1 MPRLTICLLGPFTAL
16 LDGVPLTG
24 FRSDKVRALLA
35 YLAVEAHRPWT
46 RATLA
51 DLLWPDFPEKAA
63 QSNLRNAISNL
74 RSVIRDQR
82 AGTPFLKVDQETI
95 QFNLASDYR
104 LDVKEFMDLVSA
116 STHTDAVRMG
126 QQDALHLLQAL
137 QLYQG
142 NLLEGF
148 SVSSA
153 PFEEWVLLNGEHIRQ
168 KALEAV
174 RLLVGWY
181 ERTGDLSQAL
191 HHARFWLQLERWDEA
206 AHRAIIRILAQQG
219 HRVAALAQYETCRQ
233 QLKSNLGIEP
243 EPATV
248 RLYEQVRDGQVAPNP
263 GDPDLFTSSQ
273 PLRLPGF
280 IKEAS
285 VKTEEPPFFVAR
297 QKELQCL
304 DAGFETVLEGEGRVL
319 FVTGDAGSGKTALLT
334 EFTRRA
340 MTRYPDLIV
349 LGSQCNAY
357 TGQSDPYFPFRELAK
372 MLSGNVES
380 RVLTGNVSEEHA
392 LRLWRLIP
400 QVVEIVLEDGPD
412 LLDTFI
418 SSRDLLAAAHVNQAV
433 DREQFVRLQS
443 RVEQLSQPVNRL
455 MVQQE
460 PLYSQFTG
468 FLSSLSQ
475 QVSLVL
481 ILDDLQWI
489 DTDSVNLLFHLCR
502 RLPGLRIL
510 LLGAYRP
517 EDVAVGQAGKPH
529 PLEGVIHELQ
539 TRGGDILIDLM
550 DNDGLDFVELLLDG
564 EPNRLGPDFRRL
576 LHRHTNGHP
585 LFTIELL
592 RGMQLQGDIHRD
604 NQGNWV
610 ERECL
615 NWDKLP
621 VRVEAVIAER
631 IRHLPEGCQ
640 DLIRTA
646 CVEGEH
652 FIAEILAHIHGLDE
666 KEVIRMLSRELAQ
679 RHRLVAGHSR
689 KQVQGKTLSQYR
701 FSHILFQ
708 KYLYQQMDD
717 VEKAH
722 LHEQIGTTL
731 EAFYLQDLDKFP
743 EITQQLARHF
753 ELGGIVEKAVQ
764 YYTLSGRYAVHLSA
778 SSEAASHF
786 QRALR
791 LAKTLPGSPKQDGQ
805 VLNLHLSLGPALTAA
820 VGWGAPELEKNYRE
834 AEDLLEKMHD
844 DARLVP
850 ALWLLAVYHLGRSEH
865 QAVDRLV
872 ERLARLANEVRD
884 PGLSSLADLQVSPL
898 YQGKLVEARQLLEY
912 AAQNRDLELQR
923 SLAYRYG
930 MSPAVVGL
938 AYLGNC
944 LWLQGETEEAA
955 RRSLEACEL
964 AEEIAVP
971 INTCYALS
979 RICWQNAFC
988 NEYHETRKIAGK
1000 LLQITVQHGF
1010 RNFELAA
1017 HFFLHWVNICTGIQE
1032 EQELENMH
1040 QAMEG
1045 YQGLGTILN
1054 RTTFLILFAKACG
1067 KARQIER
1074 GLDALDESLM
1084 LGTKTGERW
1093 YEAEAYRTKGELLV
1107 QLAEGSPH
1115 QNALLE
1121 EAEDCC
1127 QSALRVARQQGAK
1140 TLEVRAETSLCCVQK
1155 RLYKNI

>member
-1 MPRLTICLLGPFTAL
+1 MSRLLIRLLGPFSAH

-46 RATLA
+46 RAILA
-51 DLLWPDFPEKAA
+51 DLLWPEFSEKAA
-63 QSNLRNAISNL
+63 QSNLRNTISNL
-74 RSVIRDQR
+74 RSVIGDQKV
-82 AGTPFLKVDQETI
+82 GIPFLTVDQETI
-95 QFNLASDYR
+95 RFNPDSDYE
-104 LDVKEFMDLVSA
+104 LDVKEFLELVSA
-116 STHTDAVRMG
+116 SAHSDPIRMG

-148 SVSSA
+148 SVSST

-174 RLLVGWY
+174 RLLVGWHA
-181 ERTGDLSQAL
+181 RTGNLSQAL
-191 HHARFWLQLERWDEA
+191 HHARYWLKLEPWDEG

-219 HRVAALAQYETCRQ
+219 HRVPALAQYETCRQ
-233 QLKSNLGIEP
+233 QLKSNLGIDP
-243 EPATV
+243 ELATV
-248 RLYEQVRDGQVAPNP
+248 RLYEQVRDGQLAPNP

-273 PLRLPGF
+273 PVLLTGLL
-280 IKEAS
+280 KEAS
-285 VKTEEPPFFVAR
+285 SKTEEPPFFVAR
-297 QKELQCL
+297 QNEIQCL
-304 DAGFETVLEGEGRVL
+304 EAGLENVLEGEGRVL

-340 MTRYPDLIV
+340 MARYPDLIV
-349 LGSQCNAY
+349 LWSQCNAY
-357 TGQSDPYFPFRELAK
+357 TGQSDPYYPFRELAK
-372 MLSGNVES
+372 MLGGNVES
-380 RVLTGNVSEEHA
+380 RVLTGNVSVEHA

-400 QVVEIVLEDGPD
+400 QVVEIVLEEGPD

-418 SSRDLLAAAHVNQAV
+418 SSWDLLAAGQAT
-433 DREQFVRLQS
+433 RAIKSEQLVRLQS
-443 RVEQLSQPVNRL
+443 RVEQLSQPVNRR

-460 PLYSQFTG
+460 SLYSQFTG
-468 FLSSLSQ
+468 FLSSLSRKAP
-475 QVSLVL
+475 LVL

-489 DTDSVNLLFHLCR
+489 DTDSVNLFFHLCR

-517 EDVAVGQAGKPH
+517 EDVAVGQAGKTH
-529 PLEGVIHELQ
+529 PLEGVVHELQ
-539 TRGGDILIDLM
+539 TSCGDILIDLM
-550 DNDGLDFVELLLDG
+550 DNDGLEFIELLLDS
-564 EPNRLGPDFRRL
+564 EPNLLGPDFRRL

-592 RGMQLQGDIHRD
+592 RGMQLRGDIHRD

-610 ERECL
+610 EGEYL
-615 NWDKLP
+615 DWDRLP

-631 IRHLPEGCQ
+631 IRHLPEDCQ
-640 DLIRTA
+640 DLIRTT
-646 CVEGEH
+646 CIEGEH
-652 FIAEILAHIHGLDE
+652 FTAEILACIHGLDE

-679 RHRLVAGHSR
+679 RHRLVAAHSR
-689 KQVQGKTLSQYR
+689 KQLQGKTLSQYR

-708 KYLYQQMDD
+708 KYLYQQLDD

-722 LHEQIGTTL
+722 LHEQVGTML
-731 EAFYLQDLDKFP
+731 EVFYLQDLDKFP

-764 YYTLSGRYAVHLSA
+764 YYTLSGRYAVQLSA

-791 LAKTLPGSPKQDGQ
+791 LAKTLPGSPKRDGQ

-834 AEDLLEKMHD
+834 AEDLLGKMHD

-865 QAVDRLV
+865 KAVDRLV
-872 ERLARLANEVRD
+872 ERLARLATIVDD
-884 PGLSSLADLQVSPL
+884 PGLSSLANLQVSPL
-898 YQGKLVEARQLLEY
+898 YQGKLVEARHLLEC
-912 AAQNRDLELQR
+912 AARNRDVELQR
-923 SLAYRYG
+923 SLAFRFG
-930 MSPAVVGL
+930 MSPAVVAL

-944 LWLQGETEEAA
+944 LWMLGEPEEAEQ
-955 RRSLEACEL
+955 RSQEACEL
-964 AEEIAVP
+964 AEEVGVP
-971 INTCYALS
+971 INTCYALA
-979 RICWQNAFC
+979 RICWQKAFSDEVQESG
-988 NEYHETRKIAGK
+988 EYAEK
-1000 LLQITVQHGF
+1000 LLNITVQHGF

-1017 HFFLHWVNICTGIQE
+1017 HFFLHWVNICTGAQKD
-1032 EQELENMH
+1032 QELEKMH

-1054 RTTFLILFAKACG
+1054 RTTFLILFAQACG
-1067 KARQIER
+1067 KACQIER
-1074 GLDALDESLM
+1074 GLDAIEESIA
-1084 LGTKTGERW
+1084 LGIKTGERW
-1093 YEAEAYRTKGELLV
+1093 FEAEAYRIKGELLT
-1107 QLAEGSPH
+1107 QQAEGST
-1115 QNALLE
+1115 QLYALRA

-1127 QSALRVARQQGAK
+1127 QSALRIAQQQGAK
-1140 TLEVRAETSLCCVQK
+1140 TLELQAETSLCRVQK